1 MTALDENNSMHD
13 TQQGFDLVGYL
24 NRHQGDI
31 AAMLLIA
38 TLVTMSH
45 WRHWFYPDALKL
57 PDGSPDPRAG
67 RFDARK
73 ALSDFFC
80 VPALVVAGILILGFR
95 PDFAFAAAF
104 VALGAFVGSAFIFT
118 TIEKA
123 RDGALGVVMQV
134 LAGWLPGGRK

>member
-1 MTALDENNSMHD
+1 MTSLDENSMHAPPRE
-13 TQQGFDLVGYL
+13 GFDLTGYL
-24 NRHQGDI
+24 QRHQGDI

-45 WRHWFYPDALKL
+45 WRHWFYPDGLKQE
-57 PDGSPDPRAG
+57 DGSPDPRSG

-80 VPALVVAGILILGFR
+80 VPALVVAGILILGFK

-104 VALGAFVGSAFIFT
+104 VALGAF
-118 TIEKA
+118 
-123 RDGALGVVMQV
+123 
-134 LAGWLPGGRK
+134 